1 MVNTARAETAQ
12 SEKLLKEA
20 NGKIDVLQAE
30 VKALKELVLNTSNSS
45 TPNQKSRLKPFS
57 SSSSSS
63 HSRQSSLNHQA
74 LTQLIVVPPSSTSTP
89 STSHLT
95 QQIVDNKSSSSSS
108 NSTLKHS
115 VSSTNQPLS
124 SSVGKEKP
132 PMSSSKHRRLP
143 SDQAKSFIDKLFHH
157 SSSSLNSSSASQ
169 KSTTTT
175 TPNEKRVS
183 KFESFDRTASIDGN
197 IYEQEAVEHDMNY
210 YEELVAWKQKPELT
224 ASSSSFL
231 TRIYAEDI
239 LPCLN
244 FNSAKPC
251 DELLASILEN
261 RVCIEDISN
270 QSADNSMNK

>member
-175 TPNEKRVS
+175 PNEKRVS

-231 TRIYAEDI
+231 TRIYAEDF